1 MSHKLAQRWT
11 GKVTRQPLPDLAPA
25 GFWQKKKACSKM
37 SRPSFKITV
46 F

>member
-1 MSHKLAQRWT
+1 MS
-11 GKVTRQPLPDLAPA
+11 DLAPA
-25 GFWQKKKACSKM
+25 GFRQKKKAYSKM